1 MNLFNVSLDT
11 LSVKKFEYITRRRGF
26 QRVMG
31 AVRDFI
37 VLFLLHPQSSMYDLF
52 FLLFVC
58 FFLQS

>member
-1 MNLFNVSLDT
+1 